1 MENIMNKNELRK
13 NELIENLLE
22 SKWMGVYVN
31 KLNKKFSKYSTG
43 DWNPSRDSL
52 VSNLWEALIIYER
65 NNDIDANFNEIE
77 KYCFQK
83 AYTLTSEEFI
93 SETGKYRMGKKKE
106 WQQTLVEYKDELQA
120 KQHYFDDY
128 PSLKDEYVYDNTQL
142 DSLAN
147 KAYACDFSENLT
159 KSQATF
165 VKSVLNLGVDA
176 TIYNLELNKKSFNN
190 RLNRTIKAIET
201 KRNKY
206 NIVSESDKVTVDRLS
221 LIDLVLTV
229 IEDERANEIMIF
241 KSLAG
246 LYESELSYLY
256 LEAFDGVQVE
266 LAYQSF
272 RENKGRHYA
281 YQLCDVIYDEKDKL
295 ENMLKVA

>member
-1 MENIMNKNELRK
+1 MNKNELRK
-13 NELIENLLE
+13 NEIIEQMLE

-31 KLNKKFSKYSTG
+31 KLNKKFSKYSTK
-43 DWNPSRDSL
+43 DWNPSKDSL
-52 VSNLWEALIIYER
+52 ISNLWESLIIYER
-65 NNDIDANFNEIE
+65 NNDINASFVEIE

-83 AYTLTSEEFI
+83 AYILTSEEFI

-120 KQHYFDDY
+120 KKHYYDDY
-128 PSLKDEYVYDNTQL
+128 PSLADEYVYDSKQL

-147 KAYACDFSENLT
+147 KAYACDFAENLT
-159 KSQATF
+159 KSQSTF

-176 TIYNLELNKKSFNN
+176 TIHNLELNKKSFNN

-206 NIVSESDKVTVDRLS
+206 NIVSEKDTVVADRLS
-221 LIDLVLTV
+221 LIDLVVNV
-229 IEDERANEIMIF
+229 IEDEQVNEIMIF

-256 LEAFDGVQVE
+256 YRAFDGVEAE

-272 RENKGRHYA
+272 KETKGRHYA
-281 YQLCDVIYDEKDKL
+281 YQLCDVIYDEKDKI
-295 ENMLKVA
+295 ENMLRVA

>member
-1 MENIMNKNELRK
+1 MNKNELRK
-13 NELIENLLE
+13 NEIIESLLE
-22 SKWMGVYVN
+22 SKWMNVYVN
-31 KLNKKFSKYSTG
+31 KLNKRFGKYSTG
-43 DWNPSRDSL
+43 DWNPSKDSL
-52 VSNLWEALIIYER
+52 ISNLWEALIIYER
-65 NNDIDANFNEIE
+65 NNDIDAEFSEIE

-83 AYTLTSEEFI
+83 AYTLTGEEFI

-120 KQHYFDDY
+120 KKHYFDDY
-128 PSLKDEYVYDNTQL
+128 PSLQDEYVYDNTKL
-142 DSLAN
+142 DSLPN
-147 KAYACDFSENLT
+147 KSYACDFAENLT
-159 KSQATF
+159 KSQSTF

-176 TIYNLELNKKSFNN
+176 TIHNLELNKKSFNN
-190 RLNRTIKAIET
+190 RLNRTIKAIEN

-221 LIDLVLTV
+221 LIDIVLTV
-229 IEDERANEIMIF
+229 IEDEQVNEIMIF

-246 LYESELSYLY
+246 LFEGELSYLY
-256 LEAFDGVQVE
+256 YRAFDGVEAE

-272 RENKGRHYA
+272 KENKGRHYA

-295 ENMLKVA
+295 ENMLRVA

>member
-1 MENIMNKNELRK
+1 MNKNELRK

>member
-1 MENIMNKNELRK
+1 MNKNELRK

-31 KLNKKFSKYSTG
+31 KLNKKFSKYSTK
-43 DWNPSRDSL
+43 DWNPSKDSL
-52 VSNLWEALIIYER
+52 ISNLWESLIIYER
-65 NNDIDANFNEIE
+65 NNDINASFVEIE

-83 AYTLTSEEFI
+83 AYILTSEEFI

-120 KQHYFDDY
+120 KKHYYDDY
-128 PSLKDEYVYDNTQL
+128 PSLADEYVYDSKQL

-147 KAYACDFSENLT
+147 KAYACDFAENLT
-159 KSQATF
+159 KSQSTF

-176 TIYNLELNKKSFNN
+176 TIHNLELNKKSFNN

-206 NIVSESDKVTVDRLS
+206 NIVSEKDTVVADRLS
-221 LIDLVLTV
+221 LIDLVVNV
-229 IEDERANEIMIF
+229 IEDEQVNEIMIF

-256 LEAFDGVQVE
+256 YRAFDGVEAE

-272 RENKGRHYA
+272 KETKGRHYA

-295 ENMLKVA
+295 ENMLRVA

>member
-1 MENIMNKNELRK
+1 MNKNELRK
-13 NELIENLLE
+13 NEIIEQMLE

-31 KLNKKFSKYSTG
+31 KLNKKFSKYSTK
-43 DWNPSRDSL
+43 DWNPSKDSL
-52 VSNLWEALIIYER
+52 ISNLWESLIIYER
-65 NNDIDANFNEIE
+65 NNDINASFVEIE

-83 AYTLTSEEFI
+83 AYILTSEEFI

-120 KQHYFDDY
+120 KKHYYDDY
-128 PSLKDEYVYDNTQL
+128 PSLADEYVYDSKQL

-147 KAYACDFSENLT
+147 KAYACDFAENLT
-159 KSQATF
+159 KSQSTF

-176 TIYNLELNKKSFNN
+176 TIHNLELNKKSFNN

-206 NIVSESDKVTVDRLS
+206 NIVSEKDTVVADRLS
-221 LIDLVLTV
+221 LIDLVVNV
-229 IEDERANEIMIF
+229 IEDEQVNEIMIF

-256 LEAFDGVQVE
+256 YRAFDGVEAE

-272 RENKGRHYA
+272 KENKGRHYA
-281 YQLCDVIYDEKDKL
+281 YQLCDAIYDEKDKL
-295 ENMLKVA
+295 ENMLRVA

>member
-1 MENIMNKNELRK
+1 MNKNELRK
-13 NELIENLLE
+13 NEIIESLLE
-22 SKWMGVYVN
+22 SKWMNVYVN
-31 KLNKKFSKYSTG
+31 KLNKKFSKYSTQ
-43 DWNPSRDSL
+43 DWNPSKDSL
-52 VSNLWEALIIYER
+52 ISNLWEALIIYER

-120 KQHYFDDY
+120 KKHYFDDY
-128 PSLKDEYVYDNTQL
+128 PSLQDEYVYDNTKL
-142 DSLAN
+142 DSLPN
-147 KAYACDFSENLT
+147 KSYACDFAENLT
-159 KSQATF
+159 KSQSTF

-176 TIYNLELNKKSFNN
+176 TIHNLELNKKSFNN
-190 RLNRTIKAIET
+190 RLNRTIKAIEN

-221 LIDLVLTV
+221 LIDIVLTV
-229 IEDERANEIMIF
+229 IEDEQVNEIMIF

-246 LYESELSYLY
+246 LFEGELSYLY
-256 LEAFDGVQVE
+256 YRAFDGVEAE

-272 RENKGRHYA
+272 KENKGRHYA
-281 YQLCDVIYDEKDKL
+281 YQLCDAIYDEKDKL
-295 ENMLKVA
+295 ENMLRVA

>member
-1 MENIMNKNELRK
+1 MNKNELRK

-31 KLNKKFSKYSTG
+31 KLNKRFGKYSTG
-43 DWNPSRDSL
+43 DWNPSKDSL

-128 PSLKDEYVYDNTQL
+128 PSLQDEYVYDSKQL

-147 KAYACDFSENLT
+147 KAYACDFAENLT
-159 KSQATF
+159 KSQSTF

-176 TIYNLELNKKSFNN
+176 TIHNLELNKKSFNN
-190 RLNRTIKAIET
+190 RLNRTIKAIEN
-201 KRNKY
+201 KRSKY
-206 NIVSESDKVTVDRLS
+206 NIVSEKDKVVADRLS
-221 LIDLVLTV
+221 LIDSVIDV

-241 KSLAG
+241 KSLVSV
-246 LYESELSYLY
+246 YESELSYLY
-256 LEAFDGVQVE
+256 NEAFDGIESE

-272 RENKGRHYA
+272 KENKGRHYA
-281 YQLCDVIYDEKDKL
+281 YSLVNAIYDEKDKI
-295 ENMLKVA
+295 ENELKAVA

>member
-1 MENIMNKNELRK
+1 MNKNELRK
-13 NELIENLLE
+13 NEIIEQMLE

-31 KLNKKFSKYSTG
+31 KLNKKFSKYSTK
-43 DWNPSRDSL
+43 DWNPSKDSL
-52 VSNLWEALIIYER
+52 ISNLWESLIIYER
-65 NNDIDANFNEIE
+65 NNDINASFVEIE

-120 KQHYFDDY
+120 KKHYFDDY
-128 PSLKDEYVYDNTQL
+128 PSLTDEYVYDSKQL

-147 KAYACDFSENLT
+147 KAYACDFAENLT
-159 KSQATF
+159 KSQSTF

-176 TIYNLELNKKSFNN
+176 TIHNLELNKKSFNN

-206 NIVSESDKVTVDRLS
+206 NIVSEKDTVVADRLS
-221 LIDLVLTV
+221 LIDLVVNV
-229 IEDERANEIMIF
+229 IEDEQVNEIMIF

-256 LEAFDGVQVE
+256 YRAFDGVEAE

-272 RENKGRHYA
+272 KETKGRHYA

>member
-1 MENIMNKNELRK
+1 MNKNELRK
-13 NELIENLLE
+13 NEIIESLLE
-22 SKWMGVYVN
+22 SKWMNVYVN
-31 KLNKKFSKYSTG
+31 KLNKRFGKYSTG
-43 DWNPSRDSL
+43 DWNPSKDSL
-52 VSNLWEALIIYER
+52 ISNLWEALIIYER

-120 KQHYFDDY
+120 KKHYFDDY
-128 PSLKDEYVYDNTQL
+128 PSLQDEYVYDNTKL
-142 DSLAN
+142 DSLPN
-147 KAYACDFSENLT
+147 KYYACDFAENLT
-159 KSQATF
+159 KSQSTF

-176 TIYNLELNKKSFNN
+176 TIHNLELNKKSFNN
-190 RLNRTIKAIET
+190 RLNRTIKAIEN

-221 LIDLVLTV
+221 LIDIVLTV
-229 IEDERANEIMIF
+229 IEDEQVNEIMIF

-246 LYESELSYLY
+246 LFEGELSYLY
-256 LEAFDGVQVE
+256 YRAFDGVEAE

-272 RENKGRHYA
+272 KETKGRHYA

-295 ENMLKVA
+295 ENMLRVA

>member
-1 MENIMNKNELRK
+1 MNKNELRK

-31 KLNKKFSKYSTG
+31 KLNKRFGKYSTG
-43 DWNPSRDSL
+43 DWNPSKDSL
-52 VSNLWEALIIYER
+52 ISNLWEALIIYER

-120 KQHYFDDY
+120 KKHYFDDY
-128 PSLKDEYVYDNTQL
+128 PSLQDEYVYDNTKL
-142 DSLAN
+142 DSLPN
-147 KAYACDFSENLT
+147 KSYACDFAENLT
-159 KSQATF
+159 KSQSTF

-176 TIYNLELNKKSFNN
+176 TIHNLELNKKSFNN
-190 RLNRTIKAIET
+190 RLNRTIKAIEN

-221 LIDLVLTV
+221 LIDIVLTV
-229 IEDERANEIMIF
+229 IEDEQVNEIMIF

-246 LYESELSYLY
+246 LFEGELSYLY
-256 LEAFDGVQVE
+256 YRAFDGVEAE

-272 RENKGRHYA
+272 KENKGRHYA
-281 YQLCDVIYDEKDKL
+281 YQLCDAIYDEKDKL
-295 ENMLKVA
+295 ENMLRVA

>member
-1 MENIMNKNELRK
+1 MNKNELRK
-13 NELIENLLE
+13 NEIIEQMLE
-22 SKWMGVYVN
+22 SKWMSVYVN
-31 KLNKKFSKYSTG
+31 KLNKKFGKYSMK
-43 DWNPSRDSL
+43 DWNPSKDSL
-52 VSNLWEALIIYER
+52 ISNLWESLIIYER
-65 NNDIDANFNEIE
+65 NNDINANFNEIE

-120 KQHYFDDY
+120 KKHYYDDY
-128 PSLKDEYVYDNTQL
+128 PSLTDEYVYDNTKL

-147 KAYACDFSENLT
+147 KSYACDFAENLT

-176 TIYNLELNKKSFNN
+176 TIHNLELNKKSFNN
-190 RLNRTIKAIET
+190 RLNRTIKAIEN

-206 NIVSESDKVTVDRLS
+206 NIVSESDKVTADRLS
-221 LIDLVLTV
+221 LIDIVLTV
-229 IEDERANEIMIF
+229 IEDEQVNEIMIF
-241 KSLAG
+241 KALVSV
-246 LYESELSYLY
+246 YESELSYLY
-256 LEAFDGVQVE
+256 LEAFDGIEVE
-266 LAYQSF
+266 IAYQTF

-281 YQLCDVIYDEKDKL
+281 YQLCNVIYDEKDKL

>member
-1 MENIMNKNELRK
+1 MNKNELRK
-13 NELIENLLE
+13 NEIIENLLE
-22 SKWMGVYVN
+22 SKWMNVYVN
-31 KLNKKFSKYSTG
+31 KLNKWFGKYSTK
-43 DWNPSRDSL
+43 DWNPSKDSL
-52 VSNLWEALIIYER
+52 ISNLWESLIIYER
-65 NNDIDANFNEIE
+65 NNDINASFVEIE

-83 AYTLTSEEFI
+83 AYILTSEEFI

-120 KQHYFDDY
+120 KKHYYDDY
-128 PSLKDEYVYDNTQL
+128 PSLADEYVYDSKQL

-147 KAYACDFSENLT
+147 KAYACDFAENLT
-159 KSQATF
+159 KSQSTF

-176 TIYNLELNKKSFNN
+176 TIHNLELNKKSFNN

-206 NIVSESDKVTVDRLS
+206 NIVSEKDTVVADRLS
-221 LIDLVLTV
+221 LIDLVVNV
-229 IEDERANEIMIF
+229 IEDEQVNEIMIF

-256 LEAFDGVQVE
+256 YRAFDGVEAE

-272 RENKGRHYA
+272 KETKGRHYA

-295 ENMLKVA
+295 ENMLRVA

>member
-1 MENIMNKNELRK
+1 MNKNELRK

-31 KLNKKFSKYSTG
+31 KLNKRFGKYSTG
-43 DWNPSRDSL
+43 DWNPSKDSL
-52 VSNLWEALIIYER
+52 ISNLWESLIIYER
-65 NNDIDANFNEIE
+65 NNDINAEFSEVE

-128 PSLKDEYVYDNTQL
+128 PSLQDEYVYDNTKL
-142 DSLAN
+142 DSLPN
-147 KAYACDFSENLT
+147 KSYACDFAENLT

-176 TIYNLELNKKSFNN
+176 TIHNLELNKKSFNN

-221 LIDLVLTV
+221 LIDIVLTV

-246 LYESELSYLY
+246 LFEGELSYLY
-256 LEAFDGVQVE
+256 CQAFDGIESE

-272 RENKGRHYA
+272 KENKGRYYA
-281 YQLCDVIYDEKDKL
+281 YSLVNAIYDEKDKL
-295 ENMLKVA
+295 ELILKVA

>member
-1 MENIMNKNELRK
+1 MNKNELRK
-13 NELIENLLE
+13 NEIIENLLE
-22 SKWMGVYVN
+22 SKWMSVYVN
-31 KLNKKFSKYSTG
+31 KLNKKFGKYSTG
-43 DWNPSRDSL
+43 DWNPSKDSL
-52 VSNLWEALIIYER
+52 ISNLWESLIIYER
-65 NNDIDANFNEIE
+65 NNDINASFVEIE

-83 AYTLTSEEFI
+83 AYILTSEEFI

-120 KQHYFDDY
+120 KKHYYDDY
-128 PSLKDEYVYDNTQL
+128 PSLADEYVYDSKQL

-147 KAYACDFSENLT
+147 KAYACDFAENLT
-159 KSQATF
+159 KSQSTF

-176 TIYNLELNKKSFNN
+176 TIHNLELNKKSFNN

-206 NIVSESDKVTVDRLS
+206 NIVSEKDTVVADRLS
-221 LIDLVLTV
+221 LIDLVVNV
-229 IEDERANEIMIF
+229 IEDEQVNEIMIF

-246 LYESELSYLY
+246 LFEGELSYLY
-256 LEAFDGVQVE
+256 YRAFDGVEAE

-272 RENKGRHYA
+272 KENKGRHYA
-281 YQLCDVIYDEKDKL
+281 YQLCDAIYDEKDKL
-295 ENMLKVA
+295 ENMLRVA

>member
-1 MENIMNKNELRK
+1 MNKNELRK
-13 NELIENLLE
+13 NELIESLLE
-22 SKWMGVYVN
+22 SKWMNVYVN
-31 KLNKKFSKYSTG
+31 KLNKKFSKYSTK
-43 DWNPSRDSL
+43 DWNPSKDSL
-52 VSNLWEALIIYER
+52 ISNLWESLIIFER
-65 NNDIDANFNEIE
+65 NNNIDAEFSEIE

-120 KQHYFDDY
+120 KKHYFDDY
-128 PSLKDEYVYDNTQL
+128 PSLQDEYVYDSKQL

-159 KSQATF
+159 KSQSTF

-176 TIYNLELNKKSFNN
+176 TIHNLELNKKSFNN
-190 RLNRTIKAIET
+190 RLNRTIKAIEN

-221 LIDLVLTV
+221 LVNSVLTV

-246 LYESELSYLY
+246 LFESELSYLY
-256 LEAFDGVQVE
+256 YRAFDGVEAE

-272 RENKGRHYA
+272 KETKGRHYA

-295 ENMLKVA
+295 ENMLRVA

>member
-1 MENIMNKNELRK
+1 MNKNELRK
-13 NELIENLLE
+13 NEIIESLLE
-22 SKWMGVYVN
+22 SKWMNVYVN

-43 DWNPSRDSL
+43 DWNPSKDSL
-52 VSNLWEALIIYER
+52 ISNLWEALIIYER
-65 NNDIDANFNEIE
+65 NNNIDAEFSEIE

-83 AYTLTSEEFI
+83 AYMLTSEEFI

-128 PSLKDEYVYDNTQL
+128 PSLQDEYVYDSKQL

-147 KAYACDFSENLT
+147 KAYACDFAENLT
-159 KSQATF
+159 KSQSTF

-176 TIYNLELNKKSFNN
+176 TIHNLELNKKSFNN

-201 KRNKY
+201 KRSKY
-206 NIVSESDKVTVDRLS
+206 NIVSESDKVMVDRLS
-221 LIDLVLTV
+221 LIDLVVDV
-229 IEDERANEIMIF
+229 IEDEQVNEIMIF
-241 KSLAG
+241 KSLVSV
-246 LYESELSYLY
+246 YESELSYLY
-256 LEAFDGVQVE
+256 LKAFDGIEAE
-266 LAYQSF
+266 LAYQTF
-272 RENKGRHYA
+272 KENKGRHYA
-281 YQLCDVIYDEKDKL
+281 YSLVNAIYDEKDKL

>member
-1 MENIMNKNELRK
+1 MNKNELRK
-13 NELIENLLE
+13 NEIIEQMLE

-31 KLNKKFSKYSTG
+31 KLNKKFSKYSTK
-43 DWNPSRDSL
+43 DWNPSKDSL
-52 VSNLWEALIIYER
+52 ISNLWEALIIYER
-65 NNDIDANFNEIE
+65 NNNIDAEFSEIE

-83 AYTLTSEEFI
+83 AYILTSEEFI

-120 KQHYFDDY
+120 KKHYYDDY
-128 PSLKDEYVYDNTQL
+128 PSLADEYVYDSKQL

-147 KAYACDFSENLT
+147 KAYACDFAENLT
-159 KSQATF
+159 KSQSTF

-176 TIYNLELNKKSFNN
+176 TIHNLELNKKSFNN

-201 KRNKY
+201 KRSKY
-206 NIVSESDKVTVDRLS
+206 NIVSEKDKVVADRLS
-221 LIDLVLTV
+221 LIDLVVNV
-229 IEDERANEIMIF
+229 IEDEQVNEIMIF

-256 LEAFDGVQVE
+256 YRAFDGVEAE

-272 RENKGRHYA
+272 KETKGRHYA

>member
-1 MENIMNKNELRK
+1 MNKNELRK
-13 NELIENLLE
+13 NEIIEQMLE
-22 SKWMGVYVN
+22 SKWMNVYVN
-31 KLNKKFSKYSTG
+31 KLNKKFSKYSTQ
-43 DWNPSRDSL
+43 DWNPSKDSL
-52 VSNLWEALIIYER
+52 ISNLWEALIIFER

-120 KQHYFDDY
+120 KKHYFDDY
-128 PSLKDEYVYDNTQL
+128 PSLQDEYVYDSKQL

-159 KSQATF
+159 KSQSTF

-176 TIYNLELNKKSFNN
+176 TIHNLELNKKSFNN
-190 RLNRTIKAIET
+190 RLNRTIKAIEN

-221 LIDLVLTV
+221 LVNSVLTV

-246 LYESELSYLY
+246 LFESELSYLY
-256 LEAFDGVQVE
+256 CRAFDGIESE

-272 RENKGRHYA
+272 KENKGRHYA
-281 YQLCDVIYDEKDKL
+281 YQLVNVIYDEKDKL

>member
-1 MENIMNKNELRK
+1 MTTNEQKR
-13 NELIENLLE
+13 NEIIEQMLE

-31 KLNKKFSKYSTG
+31 KLNKKFSKYSTK
-43 DWNPSRDSL
+43 DWNPSKDSL
-52 VSNLWEALIIYER
+52 ISNLWESLIIFER
-65 NNDIDANFNEIE
+65 NNNIDAEFSEIE

>member
-1 MENIMNKNELRK
+1 MNKNELRK
-13 NELIENLLE
+13 NEIIETMLQ
-22 SKWMGVYVN
+22 SKWLDVYVN
-31 KLNKKFSKYSTG
+31 KLNKKFGKYSTK
-43 DWNPSRDSL
+43 DWNPSKDSL
-52 VSNLWEALIIYER
+52 ISNLWESLIIYER
-65 NNDIDANFNEIE
+65 NNDINAEFSEIE

-106 WQQTLVEYKDELQA
+106 WQQTLVEYKDEFQA
-120 KQHYFDDY
+120 KKHYFDDY
-128 PSLKDEYVYDNTQL
+128 PSLQDEYVYDHTKL

-147 KAYACDFSENLT
+147 KAYACDFAENLT

-165 VKSVLNLGVDA
+165 VKSVLSLGVDA

-206 NIVSESDKVTVDRLS
+206 NIVSEMDRAIADRLS
-221 LIDLVLTV
+221 LIDLVIDV
-229 IEDERANEIMIF
+229 IEHEQVNEIMIF
-241 KSLAG
+241 KHLAG

-256 LEAFDGVQVE
+256 CQAFDGIEAE

-272 RENKGRHYA
+272 RENHGRHYA
-281 YQLCDVIYDEKDKL
+281 YKLCDAIYDERFKL
-295 ENMLKVA
+295 ESMLKVA

>member
-1 MENIMNKNELRK
+1 MNKNELRK
-13 NELIENLLE
+13 NEIIESLLE
-22 SKWMGVYVN
+22 SKWMNVYVN
-31 KLNKKFSKYSTG
+31 KLNKKFGKYSTK
-43 DWNPSRDSL
+43 DWNPSKDSL
-52 VSNLWEALIIYER
+52 ISNLWESLIIYER
-65 NNDIDANFNEIE
+65 NNNIDAEFSEIE

-106 WQQTLVEYKDELQA
+106 WQQTLVEYKDEYTA
-120 KQHYFDDY
+120 KKHYFDDY
-128 PSLKDEYVYDNTQL
+128 PSLQDEYVYDSKQL

-147 KAYACDFSENLT
+147 KAYACDFAENLT

-201 KRNKY
+201 KRKKY
-206 NIVSESDKVTVDRLS
+206 NIVSEKDKVVADRLS
-221 LIDLVLTV
+221 LIDLVVNV
-229 IEDERANEIMIF
+229 IEDEQVNEIMIF
-241 KSLAG
+241 KSLVSV
-246 LYESELSYLY
+246 YESELSYLY
-256 LEAFDGVQVE
+256 CQAFDGVDGAI
-266 LAYQSF
+266 AYQTF

-281 YQLCDVIYDEKDKL
+281 YQLVNAIYDEKDKL
-295 ENMLKVA
+295 ESMLKVA

>member
-1 MENIMNKNELRK
+1 MNKNELRK
-13 NELIENLLE
+13 NELIEQMLE
-22 SKWMGVYVN
+22 SKWMNVYVN

-43 DWNPSRDSL
+43 DWNPSKDSL
-52 VSNLWEALIIYER
+52 ISNLWESLIIYER
-65 NNDIDANFNEIE
+65 NNDINANFNEIE

-120 KQHYFDDY
+120 KKHYFDDY
-128 PSLKDEYVYDNTQL
+128 PSLQDEYVYDNTKL
-142 DSLAN
+142 DSLPN
-147 KAYACDFSENLT
+147 KSYACDFAENLT

-190 RLNRTIKAIET
+190 RLNRTIKAIEN
-201 KRNKY
+201 KRSKY
-206 NIVSESDKVTVDRLS
+206 NIVSEKDKVVADRLS

-241 KSLAG
+241 KALAG
-246 LYESELSYLY
+246 LFESELSYLY
-256 LEAFDGVQVE
+256 CRAFDGVESE

-272 RENKGRHYA
+272 KENKGRHYA

-295 ENMLKVA
+295 ELILKVA

>member
-1 MENIMNKNELRK
+1 MNKNELRK
-13 NELIENLLE
+13 NEIIEQMLE
-22 SKWMGVYVN
+22 SKWMNVYVN
-31 KLNKKFSKYSTG
+31 KLNKRFGKYSTK
-43 DWNPSRDSL
+43 DWNPSKDSL

-65 NNDIDANFNEIE
+65 NNDIDARFNEIE

-83 AYTLTSEEFI
+83 AYILTSEEFI

-128 PSLKDEYVYDNTQL
+128 PSLADEYVYDSKQL
-142 DSLAN
+142 DSLPN
-147 KAYACDFSENLT
+147 KAYACDFAENLT
-159 KSQATF
+159 KSQSTF

-201 KRNKY
+201 KRSKY
-206 NIVSESDKVTVDRLS
+206 NIVSESDKVTADRLS
-221 LIDLVLTV
+221 LIDIVLTV
-229 IEDERANEIMIF
+229 IENEQVNEIMIF
-241 KSLAG
+241 KALVSV
-246 LYESELSYLY
+246 YESELSYLY
-256 LEAFDGVQVE
+256 LEAFDGIEVE
-266 LAYQSF
+266 IAYQTF
-272 RENKGRHYA
+272 KENKGRHYA
-281 YQLCDVIYDEKDKL
+281 YSLVNAIYDEKDKL